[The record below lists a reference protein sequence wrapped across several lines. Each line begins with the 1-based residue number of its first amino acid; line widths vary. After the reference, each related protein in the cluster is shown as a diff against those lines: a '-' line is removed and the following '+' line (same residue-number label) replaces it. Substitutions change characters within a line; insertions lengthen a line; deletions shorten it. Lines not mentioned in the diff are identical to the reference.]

1 MSLTKLF
8 VVFFTIIFS
17 LTVKAQKAP
26 DEKIAEKS
34 RKVILI
40 EQIVADTQNL
50 KLPENRAFV
59 FAQAGNLMRQSDAIR
74 ARQLFQNAVLEL
86 INAQTFAEADRK
98 KAPYYYDLLNSQNLR
113 PQILN
118 TIAYQDADFALESL
132 YRTRPTNITKA
143 LAAFSPNNQKNSAK
157 QAVQGNVYLAQNEI
171 NLEQRIMSLAADQNP
186 ERILEI
192 LEKSLEKGISG
203 ETLTLLKKLN
213 LKNPAKTQEILSAVS
228 SKLLKLDYN
237 VEDENSY
244 IGTQNFSVAIN
255 FLNDYIRDTSGDD
268 NALKYNEGQYKNLA
282 NIIISAALKAENPNV
297 SYTISSIVP
306 IAEKLFPERVTSLKE
321 SQKKLSRY
329 QRHDF
334 GRSFP
339 TEASELLK
347 TDVSPDKLISE
358 AVKFSPNVR
367 SHIYQQAAQK
377 YAGQGNFA
385 LAEKILNDNLSDAEL
400 ENALNNLNWQKAN
413 NAINEGNFNEAL
425 NLINQLPENS
435 RINAFISLVDRIF
448 RQNPVEN
455 KSLAVSILEQARS
468 LIGEKPEN
476 TNEMNGLLQIISKYA
491 EIEPSQAFRLF
502 DTLVFQINE
511 LSEAAILINGFNG
524 NGQIRQG
531 EIIMTQGNSTG
542 IYLGELD
549 TPLRIMVKA
558 DFDRTMEIINRFGRR
573 EARINLKLKLAQTID

>member
-347 TDVSPDKLISE
+347 TDVSPEKLISE

-385 LAEKILNDNLSDAEL
+385 LAEKILNDNLSDAQL

-425 NLINQLPENS
+425 NLINRLPENS
-435 RINAFISLVDRIF
+435 RINAFTSLVDRIF

-455 KSLAVSILEQARS
+455 KSLAVSILEQAHS